1 MMETFGLM
9 AVPQDKPASEHT
21 QKTNLVVHIG
31 APAEQ
36 RISRPA
42 RLTSH
47 QSKNKLRF
55 LPRIGHPRPIRS
67 VIIGGDTSE
76 TMPNKMSN
84 KIVIRK
90 KINSRV
96 SAATILVGL
105 WSGSTAAFAAPFVD
119 PPVFASANGVLDLL
133 MIAQAAPI
141 PSISFT
147 PPQGGAVIHPTGW
160 VYQICPRSTAIGNR
174 CPSGAATVA
183 PYGGTRLALKQG
195 DTLKIRLVNKL
206 PQLDPNKV
214 THSVDPG
221 EANLPLNPTNL
232 HTHGLL
238 VEARAPTLADPTF
251 GDYVF
256 VQNFNS
262 ANGTPIPQ
270 TTHQHGSIKMDV
282 VDYRITIPA
291 NHPSGLFWFHPHVHG
306 IALNQVSS
314 GMAGI
319 ITIGRVGDFA
329 RNDADNTPFAE
340 SNVRHLILKD
350 IQVMAAQKNQQ
361 FVNAT
366 ADVVDGEVRN
376 QEDPNFCTQFPA
388 DASEIR
394 QGACPGADNTAD
406 GGNDYTGGKWYFTV
420 SGQQYPTVRM
430 TNPDGEIWRLTNASG
445 SLSYDLQ
452 LINNTTGSP
461 MIVQLISV
469 DGVSVHLPQDTPMG
483 ATVAM
488 AGGRFKVVPCPAAPV
503 VGTSLPICINELV
516 MMPSSR
522 TELFVTYRDATG
534 RMVAPPSGATGTF
547 KMVGLTMG
555 SGDTW
560 PAIDLA
566 KVDFVQ
572 GAPHAHVMSAIN
584 VIGDTLAGFQ
594 SNGIF
599 SASVPNAKPAPLPAG
614 CAALPR
620 GHKRRIFFGL
630 EDLTDGASFGL
641 GYEEIDANGN
651 PVPGTQR
658 SVSRFDP
665 AQDTICLPLG
675 RGQTPAHE
683 TWELVQLSTENHN
696 FHIHQS
702 RFRPVQASAP
712 ANSVLAPTV
721 NPAMGAGI
729 LEDNRP
735 LGVAVPDATIVDQVM
750 NNQSGVCSVDQ
761 WRSGHCAS
769 TSFLVDIA
777 FTDLGEFVYHCHI
790 LEHEDGGMM
799 AKIQVV
805 PSPF

>member
-1 MMETFGLM
+1 MIFGSL
-9 AVPQDKPASEHT
+9 ADWPFPPDPQ
-21 QKTNLVVHIG
+21 
-31 APAEQ
+31 
-36 RISRPA
+36 
-42 RLTSH
+42 
-47 QSKNKLRF
+47 
-55 LPRIGHPRPIRS
+55 RS
-67 VIIGGDTSE
+67 VAISGDTSE
-76 TMPNKMSN
+76 TTSETMSN
-84 KIVIRK
+84 KTVTRK
-90 KINSRV
+90 RINSRV
-96 SAATILVGL
+96 GGVAIFAAL
-105 WSGSTAAFAAPFVD
+105 WCGSTAAIAGTFVD
-119 PPVFASANGVLDLL
+119 PPTFASANGVLDLL
-133 MIAQAAPI
+133 MIAKPAPI

-147 PPQGGAVIHPTGW
+147 PPHRNAVIHPTGW
-160 VYQICPRSTAIGNR
+160 VYEICQRSTAIGNQ

-183 PYGGTRLALKQG
+183 PYGGTRLMLNQG

-206 PQLDPNKV
+206 PKLDPIKV
-214 THSVDPG
+214 THSAGPG

-238 VEARAPTLADPTF
+238 VEAHAPTLADPTF

-262 ANGTPIPQ
+262 DNGTPVPQ

-282 VDYRITIPA
+282 VDYRINIPA
-291 NHPSGLFWFHPHVHG
+291 NHPSGLFWFHPHIHG
-306 IALNQVSS
+306 LALNQVSA
-314 GMAGI
+314 GLAGI
-319 ITIGRVGDFA
+319 ITIGKVSDFA
-329 RNDADNTPFAE
+329 RFDTSNTPFPE
-340 SNVRHLILKD
+340 RNVRHLILKD
-350 IQVMAAQKNQQ
+350 IEVMAAQKNQQ
-361 FVNAT
+361 FVNGT

-376 QEDPNFCTQFPA
+376 QEDPSFCTQFPA

-394 QGACPGADNTAD
+394 RGSCPGANNTAA

-420 SGQQYPTVRM
+420 SGQQFPTIPM
-430 TNPDGEIWRLTNASG
+430 TSPDGEVWRLTNASG

-452 LINNTTGSP
+452 LINDTTNAP
-461 MIVQLISV
+461 MIMQLLSV
-469 DGVSVHLPQDTPMG
+469 DGISVHLPQDTPVG
-483 ATVAM
+483 TTVTA
-488 AGGRFKVVPCPAAPV
+488 AGGRFKVVPCTPAQA

-522 TELFVTYRDATG
+522 AEVFVTFRDAAG
-534 RMVAPPSGATGTF
+534 SIVPPPSGATGTF

-566 KVDFVQ
+566 KVQFAQ
-572 GAPHAHVMSAIN
+572 GAQRGRVSSAIN
-584 VIGDTLAGFQ
+584 VMGDTLAGFQ
-594 SNGIF
+594 VNGIF
-599 SASVPNAKPAPLPAG
+599 SAPVPNAKAAPLPAG
-614 CAALPR
+614 CAALPV

-630 EDLTDGASFGL
+630 EDLTDGASFAL
-641 GYEEIDANGN
+641 GYEEIDAKGN

-658 SVSRFDP
+658 PPTRFDP
-665 AQDTICLPLG
+665 AQNTICLPLG

-712 ANSVLAPTV
+712 ANSVLAPTI
-721 NPAMGAGI
+721 NPAVGGGI

-735 LGVAVPDATIVDQVM
+735 LGVAAPDATILDQVM

-769 TSFLVDIA
+769 TTFQVDIA